1 MNYLNL
7 VFLILLTACSGNSG
21 KLPAYKE
28 ETHSLDTVQ
37 VYLDFYFVN
46 RDIQLKDTC
55 TGKRSFLST
64 DIRVKQM
71 EKYVFI
77 CVLVPDTCLLQGE
90 TDIINT
96 LEYNPQGEIR
106 AVKSG
111 TFSFDDP
118 SSFFQHKEHFDS
130 ILHQEPVLSSF
141 LRKHMTGK

>member
-7 VFLILLTACSGNSG
+7 VFLLSLTACSGTSG
-21 KLPAYKE
+21 KLPTHKE
-28 ETHSLDTVQ
+28 ETHGLDTVQ
-37 VYLDFYFVN
+37 VYLDFYFIN
-46 RDIQLKDTC
+46 RGLQLKDTC
-55 TGKRSFLST
+55 NGKRSFLST

-71 EKYVFI
+71 DKYGFI
-77 CVLVPDTCLLQGE
+77 CVLVPDTCLLEGE

-118 SSFFQHKEHFDS
+118 SSFFQHKEYFDS
-130 ILHQEPVLSSF
+130 SLHQEPVLSTF
-141 LRKHMTGK
+141 LRKYITGK